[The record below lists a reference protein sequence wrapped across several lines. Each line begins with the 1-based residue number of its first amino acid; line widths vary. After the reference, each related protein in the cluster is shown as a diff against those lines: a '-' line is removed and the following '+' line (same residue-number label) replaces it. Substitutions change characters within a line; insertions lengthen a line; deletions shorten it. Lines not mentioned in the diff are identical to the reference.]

1 MTYAELVAAIK
12 SYTESDFS
20 TVDVNLFITQAETR
34 IYNTVQI
41 AYLRKNVTGT
51 ITGDNK
57 YLAVPDDWLDTYS
70 LAVIDGSGNY
80 SYLLNKDVNFIRES
94 FPLPATTGLPQYY
107 ALFDD
112 SAFILGPT
120 PDTGYSVELHYYYY
134 PLSITNNNTSSNT
147 TWIGDNYST
156 VLLYGSLLEANTFL
170 KGEPDVMEE
179 YQKRY
184 DAAVGALKQLSE
196 YKNRNDSYRAGQA
209 RKATL

>member
-20 TVDVNLFITQAETR
+20 TVDINLFITQAETR

-51 ITGDNK
+51 ITINNK

-70 LAVIDGSGNY
+70 LALIDGSGNY

-94 FPLPATTGLPQYY
+94 FPSPTATGVPEYY

-120 PDTGYSVELHYYYY
+120 PDTGYSAELHYYYY
-134 PLSITNNNTSSNT
+134 PTSITNNSTASNTS
-147 TWIGDNYST
+147 WIGDNYST

-184 DAAVGALKQLSE
+184 DAAVGALKQLAE

>member
-94 FPLPATTGLPQYY
+94 FPLPATTGLPEYY

-134 PLSITNNNTSSNT
+134 PLSITNNNTASNT